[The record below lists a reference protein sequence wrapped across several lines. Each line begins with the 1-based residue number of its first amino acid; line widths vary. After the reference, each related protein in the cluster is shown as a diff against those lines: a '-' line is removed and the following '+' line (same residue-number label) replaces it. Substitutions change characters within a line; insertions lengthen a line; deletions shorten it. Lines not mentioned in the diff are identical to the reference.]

1 MFEGRSRVT
10 NSKLLLGLTWTFGK
24 VRLDYGTPEGR
35 GSILIASD
43 GDTKN
48 AWAATPSNTYI

>member
-1 MFEGRSRVT
+1 MSFFVDPCTPTSRT
-10 NSKLLLGLTWTFGK
+10 NGK
-24 VRLDYGTPEGR
+24 DYGTPEGR